1 MVVLGCD
8 RAPPLEGTETDSCDA
23 LPGEHTADRLART
36 STRMLWIWRRK
47 LVRGLCNSERDEFS
61 NFFSE
66 PEETTNLIRPLK
78 ARATIP
84 RINAPLVRRMR
95 ALGERFAD

>member
-36 STRMLWIWRRK
+36 STRMLWTSRWK

-61 NFFSE
+61 DLFSE
-66 PEETTNLIRPLK
+66 LEETTNLIRPLK

-95 ALGERFAD
+95 ALGERLAD